1 MFNTG
6 NMPYYDL
13 RGYARRPYYLGRKT
27 ALSIDTLLRESGF
40 SEKAIE
46 EVFKYYGQRKEK

>member
-46 EVFKYYGQRKEK
+46 EIFKYYGQRKEK